1 MDGEVILVRI
11 YCRKRGCERALEIAL
26 LLGGLSP
33 LCAQTLT
40 AGQTVAITIS
50 PAAKLNFIPAALT
63 LLSSGSF
70 SAYSGSMT
78 TQNEIRT
85 SPSGAGSVTLQV
97 TSEFSP
103 TTGPRASVGDLSYQC
118 TAASY
123 GTVCSGIVT
132 ASGSSQ
138 TPIAAYSGASCTGGG
153 SGCSNTDPNSVNIR
167 FSVADKSSFKTGNYT
182 ATITLSMS
190 AT

>member
-1 MDGEVILVRI
+1 MDGEVILVPI
-11 YCRKRGCERALEIAL
+11 CSRKRAWRRAICVSL
-26 LLGGLSP
+26 LLGGVSP

-40 AGQTVAITIS
+40 AGQTVAITIA
-50 PAAKLNFIPAALT
+50 PAAKLNFLPAALT

-78 TQNEIRT
+78 AQSEIRT
-85 SPSGAGSVTLQV
+85 SPSGSGSVTLRV

-103 TTGPRASVGDLSYQC
+103 ATGPRASAGDLSYQC

-123 GTVCSGIVT
+123 GTACSGSVT
-132 ASGSSQ
+132 ASGTSQ
-138 TPIAAYSGASCTGGG
+138 TPIAAYAGASCTGGG
-153 SGCSNTDPNSVNIR
+153 SGCSNTDPNSVDIR
-167 FSVADKSSFKTGNYT
+167 FSVADKSSFRTGSYT